1 MAISADVLASALQDL
16 APGYSETFMKWH
28 PIFEKIVARGGVQTK
43 DLQGPYKQFTVVT
56 QGPGSTTEVVYGSE
70 LVKGGRKQVA
80 SSGTSYAPRLI
91 HAFDVPRK
99 ELDEANG
106 AQDLARILEKY
117 PELAMGEFHEQ
128 IASQLGTGAGANNL
142 GGFLTL
148 NGGIGNVAAGTANTY
163 NPGGIG
169 ARNGIFEMAAP
180 ASQAGVVHALDK
192 ASVTGWENQYAASA
206 GFATD
211 GRRKMREVFYSCSR
225 QGKTRGK
232 VDLILADEASYHN
245 YLEDLEDF
253 VQVGS
258 VENDHSPADVRQ
270 GVKFMDATMWLE
282 DAIDITS
289 TAFPLNSGRS
299 GGTSPGVMYFLNS
312 KTFHAYTLSG
322 EGGGGYF
329 KTSGPFRIPEQDL
342 FRYEIILY
350 MGLYCDQLRANG
362 VITGTAL
369 A

>member
-16 APGYSETFMKWH
+16 APGYSETFMKWP

-142 GGFLTL
+142 GGFPTL
-148 NGGIGNVAAGTANTY
+148 NGGIGDASSGTTY

-180 ASQAGVVHALDK
+180 ASQAGVGHALDK

-282 DAIDITS
+282 DAIDTTNAAFAAAGGLS
-289 TAFPLNSGRS
+289 T
-299 GGTSPGVMYFLNS
+299 GTSPGVMYFLNS

-362 VITGTAL
+362 VLTGTGFTS
-369 A
+369 

>member
-28 PIFEKIVARGGVQTK
+28 PVFEKIVARGGVQTK

-106 AQDLARILEKY
+106 AQDLAKILEKY

-128 IASQLGTGAGANNL
+128 IASQLATGAGANNL

-148 NGGIGNVAAGTANTY
+148 NGGIGNTGAGNTY

-169 ARNGIFEMAAP
+169 ARQGVRHWLGKPVRRLGGFRNGRSSQDARSVLLLL
-180 ASQAGVVHALDK
+180 ASGQD
-192 ASVTGWENQYAASA
+192 
-206 GFATD
+206 
-211 GRRKMREVFYSCSR
+211 SR
-225 QGKTRGK
+225 QGG
-232 VDLILADEASYHN
+232 YH
-245 YLEDLEDF
+245 
-253 VQVGS
+253 
-258 VENDHSPADVRQ
+258 PR
-270 GVKFMDATMWLE
+270 
-282 DAIDITS
+282 
-289 TAFPLNSGRS
+289 R
-299 GGTSPGVMYFLNS
+299 
-312 KTFHAYTLSG
+312 
-322 EGGGGYF
+322 
-329 KTSGPFRIPEQDL
+329 
-342 FRYEIILY
+342 
-350 MGLYCDQLRANG
+350 
-362 VITGTAL
+362 
-369 A
+369 

>member
-28 PIFEKIVARGGVQTK
+28 PLFEKLIARGGIQTEN
-43 DLQGPYKQFTVVT
+43 LEGPYKQFTVVS
-56 QGPGSTTEVVYGSE
+56 QGPGSTTEIVYGSE

-80 SSGTSYAPRLI
+80 SSGTAYAPRLI

-106 AQDLARILEKY
+106 AQDLAKILEKY

-128 IASQLGTGAGANNL
+128 LGAQLALGAGSDNL
-142 GGFLTL
+142 GGFPTL
-148 NGGIGNVAAGTANTY
+148 NGGVGDVSAGVTY

-169 ARNGIFEMAAP
+169 ARNGLLEQAAP

-192 ASVTGWENQYAASA
+192 ATVTGWENQYEDVSSGAIE
-206 GFATD
+206 D
-211 GRRKMREVFYSCSR
+211 IRRKMREVYYRCQR

-362 VITGTAL
+362 AIIGGAN

>member
-28 PIFEKIVARGGVQTK
+28 PLFEKLIARGGIQTEN
-43 DLQGPYKQFTVVT
+43 LEGPYKQFTVVS
-56 QGPGSTTEVVYGSE
+56 QGPGSTTEIVYGSE

-80 SSGTSYAPRLI
+80 SSGTAYAPRLI

-106 AQDLARILEKY
+106 AQDLAKILEKY

-128 IASQLGTGAGANNL
+128 IGAQLALGAGANNL
-142 GGFLTL
+142 GGFPTL
-148 NGGIGNVAAGTANTY
+148 NGGVGDVSSGTTY

-169 ARNGIFEMAAP
+169 ARNGLLEQAAP
-180 ASQAGVVHALDK
+180 ASQAGVVHGLDK
-192 ASVTGWENQYAASA
+192 ATVTGWENQYQAVPSAALE
-206 GFATD
+206 D
-211 GRRKMREVFYSCSR
+211 LRRSMREVYYRCQR

-232 VDLILADEASYHN
+232 GDLILADETSYHN
-245 YLEDLEDF
+245 YLDDLDTY
-253 VQVGS
+253 VQVAS
-258 VENDHSPADVRQ
+258 VTDEHTPADIRQ
-270 GVKFMDATMWLE
+270 GIKFMDATMWLE
-282 DAIDITS
+282 DHIDTTS
-289 TAFPLNSGRS
+289 STLSGK
-299 GGTSPGVMYFLNS
+299 PGADGLMYFLNS
-312 KTFHAYTLSG
+312 KTFHAYTLSH

-362 VITGTAL
+362 VLTGGGVGITE
-369 A
+369 

>member
-56 QGPGSTTEVVYGSE
+56 QGPGSTTEIVYGSE
-70 LVKGGRKQVA
+70 LVKGGRKQVGA
-80 SSGTSYAPRLI
+80 SGNSYAPRLI

-128 IASQLGTGAGANNL
+128 ISSQLGTGAGANNL
-142 GGFLTL
+142 GGFFTL
-148 NGGIGNVAAGTANTY
+148 NGGIGDTSTGNTY
-163 NPGGIG
+163 NPGGMG
-169 ARNGIFEMAAP
+169 ARNGTFEMIAP
-180 ASQAGVVHALDK
+180 GSQTGVVHNLSK
-192 ASVTGWENQYAASA
+192 ATTTGWTNQYGACS

-211 GRRKMREVFYSCSR
+211 GRRTMREVFYTCGR

-232 VDLILADEASYHN
+232 IDVMLADETSYHN

-270 GVKFMDATMWLE
+270 GIKYLDATMWLE
-282 DAIDITS
+282 DSIDTTNAAYAAAGGLS
-289 TAFPLNSGRS
+289 T
-299 GGTSPGVMYFLNS
+299 GTSPGVIYFLNS

-329 KTSGPFRIPEQDL
+329 KTSGPMRIPEQDL

-362 VITGTAL
+362 VVTGTGL

>member
-1 MAISADVLASALQDL
+1 MAISADVLAAALQDL
-16 APGYSETFMKWH
+16 APGYSETFMKGH
-28 PIFEKIVARGGVQTK
+28 PIFEKVIARGGFQTEN
-43 DLQGPYKQFTVVT
+43 LEGPYKQFTVVT
-56 QGPGSTTEVVYGSE
+56 QGPGSTTEIVYGSE

-80 SSGTSYAPRLI
+80 SSGTAYAPRLI

-128 IASQLGTGAGANNL
+128 ISSQLGTGAGSNNL
-142 GGFLTL
+142 GGFPTL
-148 NGGIGNVAAGTANTY
+148 NGGIGDTSAGNTY
-163 NPGGIG
+163 NPGGVG
-169 ARNGIFEMAAP
+169 ARNGIFEYAATG
-180 ASQAGVVHALDK
+180 AQEGIVHALDK
-192 ASVTGWENQYAASA
+192 DTVTGWHNQFGSIS
-206 GFATD
+206 GFANN
-211 GRRKMREVFYSCSR
+211 GRRTMREVYYSCSR

-258 VENDHSPADVRQ
+258 IENDHSPADVRQ

-282 DAIDITS
+282 DGIDITNA
-289 TAFPLNSGRS
+289 AFPAA
-299 GGTSPGVMYFLNS
+299 GGLSTGTAPGVMYFVNS
-312 KTFHAYTLSG
+312 KTFQAYTLSHD
-322 EGGGGYF
+322 GGGGYF
-329 KTSGPFRIPEQDL
+329 KTDGPFRIPEQDL
-342 FRYEIILY
+342 FRYEIVLY

-362 VITGTAL
+362 AVVGGATA
-369 A
+369 

>member
-1 MAISADVLASALQDL
+1 MPVRA
-16 APGYSETFMKWH
+16 T
-28 PIFEKIVARGGVQTK
+28 
-43 DLQGPYKQFTVVT
+43 
-56 QGPGSTTEVVYGSE
+56 
-70 LVKGGRKQVA
+70 
-80 SSGTSYAPRLI
+80 
-91 HAFDVPRK
+91 
-99 ELDEANG
+99 
-106 AQDLARILEKY
+106 
-117 PELAMGEFHEQ
+117 
-128 IASQLGTGAGANNL
+128 
-142 GGFLTL
+142 
-148 NGGIGNVAAGTANTY
+148 
-163 NPGGIG
+163 
-169 ARNGIFEMAAP
+169 RNGLFEFAAP

-192 ASVTGWENQYAASA
+192 GTVTGWENQFETIS
-206 GFATD
+206 GFAND
-211 GRRKMREVFYSCSR
+211 GRRKMREVYYTCSR

-289 TAFPLNSGRS
+289 TAFPTNSGRS

-362 VITGTAL
+362 AIIGGAN